1 MVTLEHLTKK
11 YANFTAVEGLNA
23 AIENGSIYGLVGFN
37 GAGKTTLL
45 KTIAGIYRADGGRV
59 CIDGEDIYE
68 NERLKSGL
76 FLLSDD
82 MYFLPQASLNEMARF
97 YSGFYPGWS
106 EKTFTKITALFG
118 LDPAARINGFSKGMQ
133 RQAGMVLALAT
144 HPHTLLLDE
153 AFDGLDLAKRNL
165 LARILRE
172 YAQEKQAVVIIASHN
187 LRELENLVD
196 HLGVIKDHVFYFND
210 SIEAMQKSR
219 SKYRAAFSPAVDAAA
234 LKPFGLSMLER
245 NEDGFSFLY
254 EGDEEAVR
262 QKLQPLGLDKLER
275 LPMTLEEFFMEQ
287 REEQENALD
296 DLF

>member
-11 YANFTAVEGLNA
+11 YADFTAVKNLNA
-23 AIENGSIYGLVGFN
+23 TIKNGCIYGLVGFN

-45 KTIAGIYRADGGRV
+45 KTIAGVFRADAGRV
-59 CIDGEDIYE
+59 LVDNENIYE
-68 NERLKSGL
+68 NERLKSGI

-82 MYFLPQASLNEMARF
+82 MYFLPQANLYEMAKF
-97 YSGFYPGWS
+97 YRGYYPTWS
-106 EKTFTKITALFG
+106 EKTFEKITALFG
-118 LDPAARINGFSKGMQ
+118 LDPDARINGFSKGMQ
-133 RQAGMVLALAT
+133 RQAGMVLALSI

-172 YAQEKQAVVIIASHN
+172 YVQEKQAVVIVASHN

-196 HLGVIKDHVFYFND
+196 HLGIIKDHIFFFND
-210 SIEAMQKSR
+210 SIAAMKRSR
-219 SKYRAAFSPAVDAAA
+219 SKYRAQFGPDVTFET
-234 LKPFGLSMLER
+234 LKPLHLSLLTP
-245 NEDGFSFLY
+245 EDAGFSFLY
-254 EGDEEAVR
+254 EGDESAVH
-262 QKLQPLGLDKLER
+262 QKLDALGLTVLER

-287 REEQENALD
+287 QEEQDDAFN

>member
-11 YANFTAVEGLNA
+11 YADFTAVKDLDGV
-23 AIENGSIYGLVGFN
+23 IQNGCIYGLVGFN

-45 KTIAGIYRADGGRV
+45 KTIAGVYRADAGRV
-59 CIDGEDIYE
+59 LVDGEDIYE
-68 NERLKSGL
+68 NERLKSGM

-82 MYFLPQASLNEMARF
+82 MYFLPQASLNEMAAF
-97 YSGFYPGWS
+97 YHGYYPAWS
-106 EKTFTKITALFG
+106 EKTFEKITALFG

-133 RQAGMVLALAT
+133 RQAGMVLALAV

-153 AFDGLDLAKRNL
+153 AFDGLDLAKRSL

-172 YAQEKQAVVIIASHN
+172 YVREKRAVVIVASHN

-210 SIEAMQKSR
+210 SLEAMQKNR
-219 SKYRAAFSPAVDAAA
+219 GKYRAQFGPEVTPET
-234 LKPFGLSMLER
+234 LKPLKLSMLAKE
-245 NEDGFSFLY
+245 EGGFSFLY
-254 EGDEEAVR
+254 EGDEAAVR
-262 QKLQPLGLDKLER
+262 RRLGPLGLTALER

-287 REEQENALD
+287 QEERDDAFN